1 MTAQEYKA
9 PESVGRLEQRA
20 LVVGVLGVVLSVAGF
35 IMNSTAFYR
44 AYLVAFLF
52 VLGWSLGSL
61 GLLMLQHLTAGHWGI
76 LIRRPLEAASRV
88 LYLLPVLFLPLIP
101 GMKSLYTSHDVDGE
115 TRIGW
120 LSPPPPGHEGALS
133 KLQQWYLTQ
142 NGFLIRAAI
151 YFAVWIFLMF
161 IFNKMSQQ
169 QDVNRDDRALRG
181 RLKFWAG
188 PGILL
193 YVFGMTFAAIDWAM
207 SLSPHW
213 ASTIYG
219 FLFVAG
225 QTISALSLMIIVV
238 IMCSYTEPF
247 SHLIQ
252 KRHLH
257 DLGKLLFAFNM
268 LWAYFGFSQ
277 LLIIWSGNQPEE
289 ISFYRSRLYGGWGM
303 VAVMV
308 LVLHFFIP
316 FFALLSRD
324 LKRNR
329 ALLPK
334 IAMWLIAMRCLDL
347 FWLTQP
353 EFSSDVFPK
362 PGAVY
367 ALLYVATI
375 LGLGGIWLWFFAR
388 QLKQQPLLP
397 LGEPK
402 LAEAIAN
409 HEH

>member
-9 PESVGRLEQRA
+9 PESVARLEQRA
-20 LVVGVLGVVLSVAGF
+20 LVVGVLGVGLSIVGYF
-35 IMNSTAFYR
+35 IDSTAFYR

-52 VLGWSLGSL
+52 VLGWSRGSL
-61 GLLMLQHLTAGHWGI
+61 GLLMLQHLTGGQWGI
-76 LIRRPLEAASRV
+76 VIRRPLEAASRV

-101 GMKSLYTSHDVDGE
+101 GMKSLYTAHDVDGV

-120 LSPPPPGHEGALS
+120 LNPPPPGQEGALS
-133 KLQQWYLTQ
+133 GLQQWYLTK
-142 NGFLIRAAI
+142 NGFLMRAVI
-151 YFAVWIFLMF
+151 YFVVWVGLMWL
-161 IFNKMSQQ
+161 FNKMSRE
-169 QDVNRDDRALRG
+169 QDVNGDDRALRA

-193 YVFGMTFAAIDWAM
+193 YVFGMTFAAVDWAM

-225 QTISALSLMIIVV
+225 QAISAMSLMIIVV
-238 IMCSYTEPF
+238 IMCSYAEPF

-289 ISFYRSRLYGGWGM
+289 ISFYRSRLYGGWGV

-308 LVLHFFIP
+308 LVLHFFVP

-324 LKRNR
+324 LKRNKS
-329 ALLPK
+329 LLPK

-347 FWLTQP
+347 YWLTRP
-353 EFSSDVFPK
+353 EFTS
-362 PGAVY
+362 GALPSLRNF
-367 ALLYVATI
+367 ALADLATI

-402 LAEAIAN
+402 LAEAIAD

>member
-1 MTAQEYKA
+1 MTGQEYKA
-9 PESVGRLEQRA
+9 PESVGRLEKRA
-20 LVVGVLGVVLSVAGF
+20 LVVGMIGLVGCIAGW
-35 IMNSTAFYR
+35 IMNSTGFYR

-61 GLLMLQHLTAGHWGI
+61 GLLMLQHLTGGHWGI

-88 LYLLPVLFLPLIP
+88 LYVLPVLFLPLIF
-101 GMKSLYTSHDVDGE
+101 GMKTLYSTHNVDGE
-115 TRIGW
+115 VRVGW
-120 LSPPPPGHEGALS
+120 LDAPKGAAEGHLS
-133 KLQQWYLTQ
+133 DLQQWYLTV
-142 NGFLIRAAI
+142 NGFRLRAVI
-151 YFAVWIFLMF
+151 YFGIWIFLMWL
-161 IFNKMSQQ
+161 FNKMSRQ
-169 QDVNRDDRALRG
+169 QDANRDDRALRA

-188 PGILL
+188 PGIIL
-193 YVFGMTFAAIDWAM
+193 YIFGMTFAAIDWAM

-219 FLFVAG
+219 FLFIAG
-225 QTISALSLMIIVV
+225 QAISAMSLMIIVV
-238 IMCSYTEPF
+238 IMCSNAEPF
-247 SHLIQ
+247 SHFIQ

-277 LLIIWSGNQPEE
+277 LLIIWAGNQPEE
-289 ISFYRSRLYGGWGM
+289 ISFYKSRLYGGWGV

-324 LKRNR
+324 LKRNQ

-334 IAMWLIAMRCLDL
+334 IAMWLIAMRCVDL
-347 FWLTQP
+347 YWLTRP
-353 EFSSDVFPK
+353 EFTSHALPTLWDLA
-362 PGAVY
+362 AVL
-367 ALLYVATI
+367 A
-375 LGLGGIWLWFFAR
+375 LGGIWLWFFAK

-402 LAEAIAN
+402 LAEAIAT